1 MIMPHT
7 PARVSRCFAAL
18 LLVTLIW
25 GLAAQAQKIHVN
37 YDKNLNFSN
46 FKTYAWAPQSAVAH
60 PMLAADIVGAIDDE
74 LTARGLRKVDTNPD
88 LVVQVYGSVDT
99 DSTFYSNDPLYMGSG
114 GVPPFDPSMTGPA
127 FVGDWG
133 NTTVTLHKGDLVVDL
148 IQASAKKLVWR
159 GMAIQNVSSH
169 DPEKLMTEV
178 NNAISKMFKEY
189 PVKKS

>member
-7 PARVSRCFAAL
+7 PARVLRCFAAL
-18 LLVTLIW
+18 LLTLIW

-88 LVVQVYGSVDT
+88 LVVQVYSSIDT

-159 GMAIQNVSSH
+159 GMAIENVSSH

-178 NNAISKMFKEY
+178 NNAISKMLKEY

>member
-1 MIMPHT
+1 MITPHT
-7 PARVSRCFAAL
+7 QGPVSRCLAV
-18 LLVTLIW
+18 LVMLVW
-25 GLAAQAQKIHVN
+25 GLGAQAQKIHVN
-37 YDKNLNFSN
+37 YDKTVNFSN

-74 LTARGLRKVDTNPD
+74 LTARGLRKLDTNSD
-88 LVVQVYGSVDT
+88 LIVQVYGSVDT

-127 FVGDWG
+127 FVGNWG
-133 NTTVTLHKGDLVVDL
+133 NTTVTIHKGDLVVDL

-159 GMAIQNVSSH
+159 GMAIENVSSH

-178 NNAISKMFKEY
+178 NNAISKIFKEY
-189 PVKKS
+189 PLKKS

>member
-7 PARVSRCFAAL
+7 PARVLRCFAAL
-18 LLVTLIW
+18 LLTLIW

-159 GMAIQNVSSH
+159 GMAIENVSSH

-178 NNAISKMFKEY
+178 NNAISRMFKEY

>member
-7 PARVSRCFAAL
+7 PARVSCCFAA

-25 GLAAQAQKIHVN
+25 SLAAQAQKIHVN

-74 LTARGLRKVDTNPD
+74 LTARGLRKVDSNPD
-88 LVVQVYGSVDT
+88 LVVQVYGSVDA

-133 NTTVTLHKGDLVVDL
+133 NTTVTLHKGDLVVDI

-159 GMAIQNVSSH
+159 GMAIENVSSH

>member
-1 MIMPHT
+1 MITPHT
-7 PARVSRCFAAL
+7 QGPVSRCLAAL
-18 LLVTLIW
+18 LVMLVW
-25 GLAAQAQKIHVN
+25 GLGAQAQKIHVN
-37 YDKNLNFSN
+37 YDKTVNFSN

-74 LTARGLRKVDTNPD
+74 LTARGLRKLDTNSD
-88 LVVQVYGSVDT
+88 LIVQVYGSVDT

-127 FVGDWG
+127 FVGNWG
-133 NTTVTLHKGDLVVDL
+133 NTTVTIHKGDLVVDL

-159 GMAIQNVSSH
+159 GMAIENVSSH

-189 PVKKS
+189 PLKKS